1 MLFHM
6 RGHARHDWCSIPIDK
21 RSTTPTLRLALRIDM
36 LRDVMTI
43 VIYTTSSLLQAKRKS
58 KGRCTV
64 VLQYCLHALA
74 PLRVYMRG
82 DDQAFRPRVL
92 VRFLSCDRSLSSQ
105 RTFLPLYIGYTALY
119 WSSFI
124 GLQILVPPLTGL
136 RLYTAFPTPI
146 STRSVVAR
154 LTTIYPFRFHLYS
167 VPWIVCCHHLQTWFV
182 SRLLWRSVLCCS
194 TLCLRSL
201 WVCQTMYGREGST
214 TRRPRWIGRRR
225 SSIRSG

>member
-82 DDQAFRPRVL
+82 DDQAFRV
-92 VRFLSCDRSLSSQ
+92 VRCLSCDQVVHSSG
-105 RTFLPLYIGYTALY
+105 RPHTYRLHRLILVFFYWITNTGSPSHWTTTCTPPSPLPYELVVRLLVLQLYIPSGSICTQSL
-119 WSSFI
+119 
-124 GLQILVPPLTGL
+124 GLCAV
-136 RLYTAFPTPI
+136 
-146 STRSVVAR
+146 
-154 LTTIYPFRFHLYS
+154 
-167 VPWIVCCHHLQTWFV
+167 
-182 SRLLWRSVLCCS
+182 
-194 TLCLRSL
+194 TLCRYGSSHVFSGTRCCAAQRC
-201 WVCQTMYGREGST
+201 VCEACGFVKRCTGEKAV
-214 TRRPRWIGRRR
+214 RPAARG
-225 SSIRSG
+225 G

>member
-82 DDQAFRPRVL
+82 DDQAFRV
-92 VRFLSCDRSLSSQ
+92 VRCLSCDQVVHSSG
-105 RTFLPLYIGYTALY
+105 RPHTYRLHRL
-119 WSSFI
+119 
-124 GLQILVPPLTGL
+124 ILVFFYWITNTGSPSHWTTTCTPPSS
-136 RLYTAFPTPI
+136 TPI
-146 STRSVVAR
+146 STRSAVAR
-154 LTTIYPFRFHLYS
+154 LASIFPSRFHLYS

-182 SRLLWRSVLCCS
+182 SCLLWHLVLCCS

-201 WVCQTMYGREGST
+201 WVCQTMHRREGST